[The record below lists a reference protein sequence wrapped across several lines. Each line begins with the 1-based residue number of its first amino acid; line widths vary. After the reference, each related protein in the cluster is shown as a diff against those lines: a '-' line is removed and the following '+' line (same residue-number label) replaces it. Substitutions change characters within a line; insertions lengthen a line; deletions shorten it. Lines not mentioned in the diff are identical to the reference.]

1 MWIVMVDVQNQVI
14 EDHQFYEQRFLTDI
28 IVDQNTIQEKIILVE
43 SSEIETSMENEN
55 KEEVFY

>member
-55 KEEVFY
+55 KEEVYY